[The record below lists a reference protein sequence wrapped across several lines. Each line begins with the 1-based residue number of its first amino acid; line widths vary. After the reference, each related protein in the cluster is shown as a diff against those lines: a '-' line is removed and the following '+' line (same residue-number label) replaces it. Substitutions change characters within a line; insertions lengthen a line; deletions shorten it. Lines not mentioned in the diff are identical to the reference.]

1 MLTCRC
7 CRDIKK
13 CRKILQ
19 RAVQSASD
27 NPEMVIQALLSFER
41 EEGQCFPAQVAPNIF
56 ERTQLN
62 PYWFTCDGKGLVA
75 RARLLLFDCTVLS
88 LGTLEDWDA
97 AFSRCRVQLL
107 RVNERR
113 QKVIVRSVLL
123 AWHFLLRVP
132 PSYSFI
138 FILSWSRWFELGLG
152 TIIFITIMIH
162 YWYHVLTLVLRRTP
176 LHIEALSYGI
186 WCLPDTL
193 ILLAQAFV
201 SL

>member
-27 NPEMVIQALLSFER
+27 NPEMVTQALLSFER
-41 EEGQCFPAQVAPNIF
+41 EEGQCFSTQVASNIF
-56 ERTQLN
+56 ERSQLN
-62 PYWFTCDGKGLVA
+62 PRWFTCDSKGVVTH
-75 RARLLLFDCTVLS
+75 ARLLLFDCAVLS

-113 QKVIVRSVLL
+113 QKVIVRSTCLTFSTPIPSFLFFHFPRLQKSLTVNLDL
-123 AWHFLLRVP
+123 CDLNWAWIPCYLNL
-132 PSYSFI
+132 
-138 FILSWSRWFELGLG
+138 E
-152 TIIFITIMIH
+152 
-162 YWYHVLTLVLRRTP
+162 
-176 LHIEALSYGI
+176 
-186 WCLPDTL
+186 
-193 ILLAQAFV
+193 
-201 SL
+201 